1 MHQFRQS
8 RTSLFATAAIGCML
22 LMNGAAEAQTVRIFD
37 EAPSVE
43 QLRTIMIP
51 ESHGGATRSIVL
63 LRPSAAAST
72 GIVQVAAAQS
82 ATPSGPAATRAAPAE
97 NAAPVSNETAAA
109 PAPARPV
116 AITIA
121 PRIAT
126 PIAPTIAPR
135 DVAHEA
141 GIVGFR
147 INFALD
153 SAAVPGNADVFIDR
167 MAELMKLEPQ
177 VKLRI
182 EGHTDA
188 LGTAEYNQ
196 LLSERRAA
204 SVADYLVRHCGIAAE
219 RLVITGKGMT
229 EPMTKDRNDGQNRR
243 VQFVRIG

>member
-1 MHQFRQS
+1 MNQFCRS
-8 RTSLFATAAIGCML
+8 HTSLLATAALGCML
-22 LMNGAAEAQTVRIFD
+22 LMSGATEAQTVRIFD
-37 EAPSVE
+37 EAPSIE

-51 ESHGGATRSIVL
+51 ESHGGSTRSIVL
-63 LRPSAAAST
+63 LRPGATANT
-72 GIVQVAAAQS
+72 GIVQVAAVQS
-82 ATPSGPAATRAAPAE
+82 AIPT
-97 NAAPVSNETAAA
+97 A
-109 PAPARPV
+109 PAPLKAEPVESAATPTPVMPV
-116 AITIA
+116 AT
-121 PRIAT
+121 R
-126 PIAPTIAPR
+126 IAPR

-141 GIVGFR
+141 GIVGFH

-153 SAAVPGNADVFIDR
+153 SAAVPSTAAVFIDR

-177 VKLRI
+177 VKLRV

-229 EPMTKDRNDGQNRR
+229 EPMTKDPNDGQNRR